1 MSVLN
6 SYPEIDYK
14 SSAQIEEKQ
23 LQRIRET
30 LCYVRDNSPYYK
42 RLFAQHAFDVSQVN
56 NYAELKK
63 LPLTT
68 KADLAQYNDDFL
80 CIPLQDVA
88 DFNTTSGTT
97 GRPIASYQSKNDLER
112 LAYNEALSMLCTG
125 ANANDVFQLMTT
137 VDKRFMAGLAY
148 YLGIQKIGAGIVRNG
163 PGAIPLQWDSILRFK
178 PTVLIAIPSFIPD
191 LIDYA
196 ERNGIDYKNS
206 SVKKIICIGQPL
218 RNEQLELNELGK
230 AIASRWD
237 VQLFSTYA
245 STEMATAFT
254 ECEAGKGGHLPSELI
269 FLEVLDENG
278 NQVEHGESGEVVIT
292 TFGVEAMP
300 LIRYKTGDVCH
311 YYNEPCSCGRTTPR
325 LGPVIGRKNQM
336 LKVKGTTIFPS
347 AIYAAVEKVIP
358 EADYLLEISSGDYSN
373 DHIAI
378 LIDNKHIAKAE
389 NLSVGLK
396 SSLRMM
402 PELKFIDKV
411 SMRKIKLPDDV
422 RKPLK
427 FIDRRK

>member
-1 MSVLN
+1 MSQLDHLRELLAYVNEN
-6 SYPEIDYK
+6 S
-14 SSAQIEEKQ
+14 
-23 LQRIRET
+23 T
-30 LCYVRDNSPYYK
+30 YYK
-42 RLFAQHAFDVSQVN
+42 RIFSENNIDITQINSIEAFR
-56 NYAELKK
+56 K

-68 KADLAQYNDDFL
+68 KGDLAKYNEDFL
-80 CIPLQDVA
+80 CIPMAEVA

-97 GRPIASYQSKNDLER
+97 GRPIASYQSKNDLDR
-112 LAYNEALSMLCTG
+112 LAYNEALSMLCAG
-125 ANANDVFQLMTT
+125 ANSDDIFQLMTT
-137 VDKRFMAGLAY
+137 IDKRFMAGLAY
-148 YLGIQKIGAGIVRNG
+148 YLGIQKLGAGIVRNG
-163 PGAIPLQWDSILRFK
+163 PGAIPLQWDSILRFN

-196 ERNGIDYKNS
+196 ERNGIDYKNC

-218 RNEQLELNELGK
+218 RNENLELNELGK
-230 AIASRWD
+230 AITSRWD
-237 VQLFSTYA
+237 VELFSTYA

-254 ECEAGKGGHLPSELI
+254 ECTAGKGGHTPAELI

-278 NQVEHGESGEVVIT
+278 NQVENGQAGEVVIT
-292 TFGVEAMP
+292 TLGVEAMP
-300 LIRYKTGDVCH
+300 LIRYKTSDVCH
-311 YYNEPCSCGRTTPR
+311 YYAEPCACGRTTPR

-347 AIYAAVEKVIP
+347 AIYDAVEKVIP
-358 EADYLLEISSGDYSN
+358 ESDYILEISLGDYSN

-389 NLSVGLK
+389 NLSIGLK

-402 PELKFIDKV
+402 PELKFTDKQ
-411 SMRKIKLPDDV
+411 SLRKLKFPEEV

-427 FIDRRK
+427 FVDKR